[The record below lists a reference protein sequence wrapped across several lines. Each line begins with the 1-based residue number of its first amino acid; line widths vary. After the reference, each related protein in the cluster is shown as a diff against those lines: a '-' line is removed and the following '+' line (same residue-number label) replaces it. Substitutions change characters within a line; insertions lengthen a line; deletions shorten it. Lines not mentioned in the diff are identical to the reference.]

1 VFYKHILTLFNLS
14 DISGLAMRYQGRKYI
29 GSLILTGCLWCFC
42 PPFAAAQGK
51 PANLKNQST
60 EQKLSAAGSALAA
73 GDLVRAAKLLR
84 EVLAVSPRSVPAH
97 TLAGIVADRQND
109 LTTAEKHFATAARL
123 APQSPETRN
132 NYGAILVRLN
142 RRTEAAREFAASLAA
157 NPNQP
162 SALVNLG
169 QIRVAENN
177 LTAARE
183 LFEKVKAI
191 APDAEILRALILISL
206 QLNEKTRAAAEFTEY
221 AAALKTVPVAFANA
235 QQKEILGKALLSGDL
250 LDEARQELEYI
261 LAGEADNI
269 NALVLLSQVY
279 LRQKNIRAAGRLLE
293 SAVARGVSEARIYA
307 ALANVYQSGGYME
320 NAIPAMRLAIEKEP
334 KNDFYRAR
342 YGLLLVDSK
351 APAAAVIRLNEA
363 LKEFP
368 NSARIWL
375 ALGIAQQ
382 VDGKSVDARNSFSR
396 VLEIE
401 PKSVPA
407 LAYLATSQVEQAQY
421 GEAVKTY
428 ERALAVE
435 EKNAILHY
443 LLADTMLKLPTSDAA
458 QIQKHLLR
466 SVQLDEKLA
475 QAHLAL
481 GKLYARAEQWQ
492 KALEQFEQAVLNA
505 PESAEAYYQLGR
517 TLARLKRADE
527 SKAAFEKYKKLSE
540 SQTAQKEADRQELVR
555 RLANVQF

>member
-1 VFYKHILTLFNLS
+1 
-14 DISGLAMRYQGRKYI
+14 MRFKGRKFI
-29 GSLILTGCLWCFC
+29 GGLFLTGCLCSFY
-42 PPFAAAQGK
+42 PPFAAAQAK
-51 PANLKNQST
+51 PVNSKNQST
-60 EQKLSAAGSALAA
+60 EQKLKDAADAVTGN
-73 GDLVRAAKLLR
+73 DLDRAEKLVR
-84 EVLAVSPRSVPAH
+84 EVLAIAPRNATAH
-97 TLAGIVADRQND
+97 TLAGIVADRRND
-109 LTTAEKHFATAARL
+109 LTAAEKHFATAARL
-123 APQSPETRN
+123 APNLPETRN
-132 NYGAILVRLN
+132 NYGAILLRLN
-142 RRTEAAREFAASLAA
+142 RQTEAAREFTASLSA
-157 NPNQP
+157 NPSQP

-169 QIRVAENN
+169 QIRVRENN

-191 APDAEILRALILISL
+191 TPDLDILRALILISL
-206 QLNEKTRAAAEFTEY
+206 QLNEKTRAAQEFNEY
-221 AAALKTVPVAFANA
+221 VTALKNISVNYINA
-235 QQKEILGKALLSGDL
+235 DPNDSLGKALLKSGL
-250 LDEARQELEYI
+250 LDEARQEFEYI
-261 LAGEADNI
+261 LAGDANNI
-269 NALVLLSQVY
+269 NALILLSKIY
-279 LRQKNIRAAGRLLE
+279 LQQKNIRAAGRLLE
-293 SAVARGVSEARIYA
+293 SAVARGAGEAKIYA
-307 ALANVYQSGGYME
+307 ALADVYQSGGYLE

-351 APAAAVIRLNEA
+351 APAAAIIRLNEA
-363 LKEFP
+363 LTEFP

-382 VDGKSVDARNSFSR
+382 ADGKSVDARNSFNR

-421 GEAVKTY
+421 AEAVKTY

-443 LLADTMLKLPTSDAA
+443 LLADTMLKLPASDAL
-458 QIQKHLLR
+458 QTQKHLVR

-492 KALEQFEQAVLNA
+492 KALGEFEQATRHA
-505 PESAEAYYQLGR
+505 PQSAEAFYQLGR

-527 SKAAFEKYKKLSE
+527 SKAAFEKYKNLNE

>member
-1 VFYKHILTLFNLS
+1 
-14 DISGLAMRYQGRKYI
+14 MRYKGRKYI

-42 PPFAAAQGK
+42 PPLISAQPK
-51 PANLKNQST
+51 PANLRNQTT
-60 EQKLSAAGSALAA
+60 EQKLSAAREAAAAQDLA
-73 GDLVRAAKLLR
+73 RAEKLLR
-84 EVLAVSPRSVPAH
+84 EVLAVSPRNVTAH
-97 TLAGIVADRQND
+97 SLAGIVADRKND

-142 RRTEAAREFAASLAA
+142 RRTEAAREFTASLKA

-177 LTAARE
+177 LAAARE

-191 APDAEILRALILISL
+191 APDVEILRALILISL
-206 QLNEKTRAAAEFTEY
+206 QLNEKTRAAAEFKEY
-221 AAALKTVPVAFANA
+221 SAALKTISVSYAGSKAD
-235 QQKEILGKALLSGDL
+235 ESLGKALLTGDL
-250 LDEARQELEYI
+250 LDEARQEFEYI
-261 LAGEADNI
+261 LASDADNI
-269 NALVLLSQVY
+269 NALILLSKVY
-279 LRQKNIRAAGRLLE
+279 LQRKDIRAAGKLLE
-293 SAVARGVSEARIYA
+293 SAVARGISDAKIYA
-307 ALANVYQSGGYME
+307 ALADVYQSGGYME

-342 YGLLLVDSK
+342 YGLLLIDSK
-351 APAAAVIRLNEA
+351 APAAAIIRLNEA

-368 NSARIWL
+368 DSARIRL
-375 ALGIAQQ
+375 VLGIAQQ
-382 VDGKSVDARNSFSR
+382 IDGKSVDARNSFER

-401 PKSVPA
+401 PESVPA

-421 GEAVKTY
+421 AEAVKTY
-428 ERALAVE
+428 RRALAIE

-443 LLADTMLKLPTSDAA
+443 LLADTLLKIPTSDAA
-458 QIQKHLLR
+458 LIQKHLAR
-466 SVQLDEKLA
+466 SVELDEKLA
-475 QAHLAL
+475 QAHVAL
-481 GKLYARAEQWQ
+481 GKLYARAEDWQ
-492 KALEQFEQAVLNA
+492 KALVEFEQGVRYS

-517 TLARLKRADE
+517 TLARLKRTEE
-527 SKAAFEKYKKLSE
+527 SKAAFEKYKKLNE
-540 SQTAQKEADRQELVR
+540 TQTAQKEASRQELVR

>member
-1 VFYKHILTLFNLS
+1 
-14 DISGLAMRYQGRKYI
+14 MRFKGRKFI
-29 GSLILTGCLWCFC
+29 GGLFLTGCLCSFY
-42 PPFAAAQGK
+42 PPFAPAQTK
-51 PANLKNQST
+51 PVNSKNQST
-60 EQKLSAAGSALAA
+60 EQKLKEAGDALIAGNLALAE
-73 GDLVRAAKLLR
+73 KLLR
-84 EVLAVSPRSVPAH
+84 EVLAIAPRNQAAH
-97 TLAGIVADRQND
+97 TLAGIAADRRND
-109 LTTAEKHFATAARL
+109 LIAAEKHFATAARL
-123 APQSPETRN
+123 APNLPETRN
-132 NYGAILVRLN
+132 NYGAILLRLN
-142 RRTEAAREFAASLAA
+142 RQTEAAREFTASLAA
-157 NPNQP
+157 NPSQP

-169 QIRVAENN
+169 QIRVRENN
-177 LTAARE
+177 LTAARA
-183 LFEKVKAI
+183 LFEKAKAA
-191 APDAEILRALILISL
+191 APDLDVLRALILISL
-206 QLNEKTRAAAEFTEY
+206 QLNEKTRAAEEFKEY
-221 AAALKTVPVAFANA
+221 ATALKNISVKYINA
-235 QQKEILGKALLSGDL
+235 DPNDSLGKALLKGGL
-250 LDEARQELEYI
+250 PDEARQEFQYI
-261 LAGEADNI
+261 LTGDADNI
-269 NALVLLSQVY
+269 NALILLSKVY
-279 LRQKNIRAAGRLLE
+279 LQQKDVRAAGRLLE
-293 SAVARGVSEARIYA
+293 AAVARGVSDARIYA
-307 ALANVYQSGGYME
+307 ALADVYQSGGYME

-351 APAAAVIRLNEA
+351 APAAAIIRLSEA
-363 LKEFP
+363 LVEFP
-368 NSARIWL
+368 NSARLHL

-382 VDGKSVDARNSFSR
+382 ADGKSVDARNSFNR

-401 PKSVPA
+401 PKSVSA

-443 LLADTMLKLPTSDAA
+443 LLADTMLKIPTSDAA

-466 SVQLDEKLA
+466 SVELDEKLA

-492 KALEQFEQAVLNA
+492 KALEQFEQAARHA

-527 SKAAFEKYKKLSE
+527 SKAAFEKYKKINE